1 MNRLLVLASLFLA
14 RPLLAAPA
22 PIDFDTA
29 RGAREVGMGGT
40 FRELG
45 IGANSADGNPAAM
58 ALFQAFQLEFAG
70 GYDWKAKGW
79 YAAGWAR
86 DSTNPELSGAY
97 SLHYISND
105 YGGGNVGQWAH
116 SLSLATRLGDKVA
129 FGIGGRW
136 LIQSTPKIN
145 AASLNLGVSI
155 LIIPQLTLG
164 FAAYNLID
172 THHPELSRSFEVGF
186 GLLLGPV
193 RLATEVR
200 SDLGRGPLHPV
211 WNSGLE
217 FFLGRSFAL
226 RGGWEWREPVQQ
238 NFLTAGVGFVFDNA
252 GLDIGWRHGLAGA
265 GDLLV
270 GGFRIQVQ

>member
-1 MNRLLVLASLFLA
+1 MTRLAALIALLLSRTV
-14 RPLLAAPA
+14 LAAP
-22 PIDFDTA
+22 PPLDFDAA

-45 IGANSADGNPAAM
+45 IGANAADGNPAAM
-58 ALFQAFQLEFAG
+58 GLFQSYQLEFGG
-70 GYDWKAKGW
+70 GYDWKSKGW
-79 YAAGWAR
+79 FAAGWVR
-86 DSTNPELSGAY
+86 DSTNPDFSGAY

-116 SLSLATRLGDKVA
+116 SLSIATRLGDKVSV
-129 FGIGGRW
+129 GIGGRW
-136 LIQSTPKIN
+136 LIQSMPKIN
-145 AASLNLGVSI
+145 AASMNVGVSI
-155 LIIPQLTLG
+155 LVIPQLTLG
-164 FAAYNLID
+164 FAGYNLID

-200 SDLGRGPLHPV
+200 SDIGRGPLHPI

-217 FFLGRSFAL
+217 LFLGRSFVL

-238 NFLTAGVGFVFDNA
+238 NFVTAGLGLVMDGT
-252 GLDIGWRHGLAGA
+252 GLDVGWRHGLAGA
-265 GDLLV
+265 GDLIV
-270 GGFRIQVQ
+270 GGLRFQLQ